1 MYKVGVYNRVVNT
14 LSRRVALVVTLRGA
28 IIRFNCVKELYE
40 HDDDFSEL

>member
-14 LSRRVALVVTLRGA
+14 LSRRVALVVTLGGA

-40 HDDDFSEL
+40 SDDDFSEL